1 LQSHTLLGPRLLCDV
16 KRRHWDFCRQEVEGL
31 IAESLARVDRPPLPA
46 GDPAAKKDDL
56 AALLGALSAAYEAS
70 PQLWLDPELR

>member
-1 LQSHTLLGPRLLCDV
+1 
-16 KRRHWDFCRQEVEGL
+16 VEGL